1 MLPDETMLDCPLCL
15 TDFKQWNNGRKQL
28 HLNACCEQAVATCLV
43 CPACHKSF
51 CGQPSR
57 AHLKQ
62 CASRLNMQLIDL
74 MTLSEVRP
82 QPRFHSTEMKHYIP
96 AVLTG
101 KDGNVDEDLHTAFAL
116 SLSTSDEDKRRRSEA
131 ELARK
136 LRPADFGPPS
146 HLLLTEAQRQAI
158 FSDRLANI
166 LLQIRKPI
174 LSKDYSTK
182 IALHTSRK
190 FGPPTLWPLA
200 SGDPRIEDSMSI
212 GVRPADEAKIIN
224 LYYVQSLVP
233 PLSPAKSTW
242 GENLL
247 SLSQIPGR
255 STTSEKD
262 SFPSDSVDRVSMDSV
277 KPNLNESRGFVPE
290 DFNQAPLTPIKLP
303 CCRNNCFTSMVGKT
317 LCSDATLVLKD
328 GKCVP
333 VHRFVFASWGILDVV
348 FPVDSNSASVFE
360 VSYDELL
367 RLLFVLYSG
376 DENSLDEQWRSLS
389 ENSLRLLTRWGL
401 NVRAVV
407 SVSEFDQDVEVNVS
421 LVCKDSP
428 KQRAAFDGSPVL
440 RTEEPLSHC
449 SPMDSPQT
457 PLISNPVPC
466 DVAPQFSRDLFS
478 SICDT
483 STEKTDIFDVQ
494 DRGSC
499 WLERVSDI
507 PSTSPGK
514 SSHGASKESIF
525 DVDSTPCPL
534 LKRLRLSA
542 DEPVLAE
549 TSFPFPLNST
559 FDQLVAH
566 SSIGPSSS
574 SPSSAMGSTTDKTQC
589 LASPTPQSIRHS
601 VTTENVATW
610 KTPLS
615 QVDRSS
621 HSDSPITPL
630 PNYFGMMTP
639 ELKRALSAYGVRPL
653 PRKRAVTLLT
663 EIYNQLHQY
672 APHPIEPPLIPQ
684 RNSFVPLTEQNLNQ
698 NTQDVMDKLSSTKP
712 SCHDRVQNPPKSR
725 GLNRTKP
732 KLTVSLET
740 SSGNIPHESPETL
753 PLKHNHSGV
762 ICPFEVDDVD
772 EPRTMEEAGQEELKA
787 AILNYIRANEELYLN
802 VLTYTPIDFDSLHQT
817 LKSTGLHIAARKL
830 MDILDEQCV
839 TFTLRNRSRKAAA
852 KPRSTRVISSKKRPH

>member
-1 MLPDETMLDCPLCL
+1 MMLGCPLCL

-74 MTLSEVRP
+74 MTLSEVKP

-101 KDGNVDEDLHTAFAL
+101 KDGNVDEDMHTAFAL
-116 SLSTSDEDKRRRSEA
+116 SLSTSEEDKRRRSEA
-131 ELARK
+131 ELAQK
-136 LRPADFGPPS
+136 LRPTDFGPPS

-174 LSKDYSTK
+174 LSNDYSTK
-182 IALHTSRK
+182 IVSRTSRK
-190 FGPPTLWPLA
+190 FGPPVLWPLA
-200 SGDPRIEDSMSI
+200 SGDPYIEDSTSI
-212 GVRPADEAKIIN
+212 GARPPDEARTID

-242 GENLL
+242 G
-247 SLSQIPGR
+247 
-255 STTSEKD
+255 
-262 SFPSDSVDRVSMDSV
+262 DRVLMDSV
-277 KPNLNESRGFVPE
+277 KPNLNESKGFVPE
-290 DFNQAPLTPIKLP
+290 DSTQAPLTPIKLS
-303 CCRNNCFTSMVGKT
+303 CYQNNSFTSMVGKT
-317 LCSDATLVLKD
+317 LCSDATLVVKD

-333 VHRFVFASWGILDVV
+333 VHRFVFASWGILEAV
-348 FPVDSNSASVFE
+348 FPGDSNSVSVSE
-360 VSYDELL
+360 VTCDELL

-376 DENSLDEQWRSLS
+376 DENSLGEQSRSLNES
-389 ENSLRLLTRWGL
+389 SLRLLTRWGL
-401 NVRAVV
+401 NVRAA
-407 SVSEFDQDVEVNVS
+407 VNVS
-421 LVCKDSP
+421 ELGQDEEVILSLVYKNSP

-440 RTEEPLSHC
+440 RTDKPLSHC

-457 PLISNPVPC
+457 PLISNPIPC

-483 STEKTDIFDVQ
+483 STERTDTFDVQ
-494 DRGSC
+494 DRDSC
-499 WLERVSDI
+499 WVEHVSDV
-507 PSTSPGK
+507 PSISPGK

-542 DEPVLAE
+542 DEPVQDE
-549 TSFPFPLNST
+549 TSFSLPFNPL

-566 SSIGPSSS
+566 SSIEPSVS
-574 SPSSAMGSTTDKTQC
+574 SPSSAMGFTMDKTQC
-589 LASPTPQSIRHS
+589 LAPTTPRSIRHS

-630 PNYFGMMTP
+630 PNYFRMMTP

-672 APHPIEPPLIPQ
+672 APHPNEPPLVSQ
-684 RNSFVPLTEQNLNQ
+684 LSSSVPLAERNPNQ
-698 NTQDVMDKLSSTKP
+698 NTQNVMGKLSSTNP
-712 SCHDRVQNPPKSR
+712 SCKVRASNPPKNR
-725 GLNRTKP
+725 GLNKTK
-732 KLTVSLET
+732 SLGT
-740 SSGNIPHESPETL
+740 SSGNLPHESPEVS
-753 PLKHNHSGV
+753 PLSRNHSGV
-762 ICPFEVDDVD
+762 MCPFEVDDVD
-772 EPRTMEEAGQEELKA
+772 EPRTTEEAGQVELKA
-787 AILNYIRANEELYLN
+787 AVLNYIRANEDLYMN

-817 LKSTGLHIAARKL
+817 LKGSGLHIVARKL